1 MKLKDILNRDDQDL
15 FHVCQRVFGKV
26 GFIPVKQKALQAAAD
41 AARNEPDMKK
51 INAARRAINSVLIAE
66 LKIKGVTNWRKL
78 IRK

>member
-15 FHVCQRVFGKV
+15 FRVCERILGKNN
-26 GFIPVKQKALQAAAD
+26 FIPVKKKALQAAAD

-51 INAARRAINSVLIAE
+51 VNVARRAINTVLIAE
-66 LKIKGVTNWRKL
+66 LKEKGVTNWREL

>member
-15 FHVCQRVFGKV
+15 FRVCERVLGKAS
-26 GFIPVKQKALQAAAD
+26 FIPVKKKALQAAAD

-51 INAARRAINSVLIAE
+51 VNAARRAINTVLIAE
-66 LKIKGVTNWRKL
+66 LKEKGVTNWREL